1 MEKPTKQRYSFEVKK
16 EVIDRLL
23 AGETRMDL
31 AKEFELTS
39 PQQVKDWGSKWREVG
54 DEALKSK
61 PKPSSSSSQ
70 SIDSIIFWKPQVWPG

>member
-39 PQQVKDWGSKWREVG
+39 PQ
-54 DEALKSK
+54 
-61 PKPSSSSSQ
+61 
-70 SIDSIIFWKPQVWPG
+70 